1 MVMTALFSPLAVRTC
16 SHCGA
21 TIRDEH
27 ADECP
32 SCGEKV

>member
-1 MVMTALFSPLAVRTC
+1 MDTQFSPVAARSC

-21 TIRDEH
+21 TITDEH